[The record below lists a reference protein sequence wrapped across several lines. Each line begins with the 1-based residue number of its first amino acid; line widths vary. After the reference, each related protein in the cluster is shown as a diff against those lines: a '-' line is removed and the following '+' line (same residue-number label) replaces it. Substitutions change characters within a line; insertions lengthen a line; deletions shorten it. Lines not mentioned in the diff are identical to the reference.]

1 MADQIIRIKIPAEVV
16 AVPSTVAAQ
25 VSGGEIVVVSLE
37 PADDGTVT
45 IENLNDGVFIS
56 FKKKPFGDD
65 GPVVIPPNLD
75 E

>member
-16 AVPSTVAAQ
+16 AVPSTVVAK
-25 VSGGEIVVVSLE
+25 VDGGEIVVVSLE
-37 PADDGTVT
+37 PVEAGTVT

-65 GPVVIPPNLD
+65 PPVPIPPNFD
-75 E
+75 

>member
-16 AVPSTVAAQ
+16 EVPSTVVAT

-37 PADDGTVT
+37 PAEDGDVT
-45 IENLNDGVFIS
+45 IENLNDGIFIS
-56 FKKKPFGDD
+56 FKKKPFGDP
-65 GPVVIPPNLD
+65 GPVVLPPNLD